1 MLVKIISGVY
11 GYRNGNYIVPITAY
25 DDPIELEDD
34 KAMELIH
41 KGVAERVVIQEEESQ
56 EETPE
61 DLSDESESSDK
72 VDLDDMK
79 VTELR
84 KLAKDMGLD
93 SSGSKSELI
102 ELIKAVEDESCTGS
116 TEDDAPDLSAE
127 LPS

>member
-11 GYRNGNYIVPITAY
+11 GYRNGNYIIPVTAY

-41 KGVAERVVIQEEESQ
+41 KGVAKRVETQE

-72 VDLDDMK
+72 VDLEDMK
-79 VTELR
+79 VPELR
-84 KLAKDMGLD
+84 KIAKDMGLD
-93 SSGSKSELI
+93 SSGSKAELI